1 MYPWIVY
8 LVPFMIVCPTENS
21 CLKRTQKKRA
31 ENPLPP
37 GSECWYIKVDICP
50 SPRRQST
57 QLITVLVS
65 LRLSKLSWQIPSGV
79 SGSCFRYRSHI
90 IHHSTSLTGSSPIVY
105 MWELSSG
112 CLVDTPFVA
121 GADLDATDMVES
133 VMLPSELA
141 VLPVWV
147 VLVPG
152 PAVVPFFVLISRQ
165 QNMATKALRKRE
177 PLKQYMKK
185 LRQLLK

>member
-1 MYPWIVY
+1 MW
-8 LVPFMIVCPTENS
+8 
-21 CLKRTQKKRA
+21 
-31 ENPLPP
+31 
-37 GSECWYIKVDICP
+37 
-50 SPRRQST
+50 
-57 QLITVLVS
+57 QL
-65 LRLSKLSWQIPSGV
+65 SG
-79 SGSCFRYRSHI
+79 G
-90 IHHSTSLTGSSPIVY
+90 G
-105 MWELSSG
+105 
-112 CLVDTPFVA
+112 LVDTPFVA

-133 VMLPSELA
+133 VTLPSELA

-152 PAVVPFFVLISRQ
+152 PPVVPFFVLISRQ